1 MDLVCLN
8 IAVISLLGGFAP
20 TVTFFVGVPG
30 FEPGKE
36 SELQRLPPY
45 QLGYTPKSDEFSTSD
60 RT

>member
-8 IAVISLLGGFAP
+8 IAVISLLEGFAP
-20 TVTFFVGVPG
+20 SLHFVGVPG

-45 QLGYTPKSDEFSTSD
+45 QLGYTPKSDEFRTSD
-60 RT
+60 RA